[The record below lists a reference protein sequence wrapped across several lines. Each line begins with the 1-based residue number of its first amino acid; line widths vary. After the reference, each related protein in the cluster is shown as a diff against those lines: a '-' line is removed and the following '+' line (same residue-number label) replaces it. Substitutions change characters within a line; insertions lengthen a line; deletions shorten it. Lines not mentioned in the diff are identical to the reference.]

1 HKNLLNDPENQ
12 LSPWSK
18 WVTTHTVDFNP
29 TTVMQ
34 LVNPLNNQDVV
45 YFGDTAGNIYRLD
58 GEGGQDG
65 GTDDITVKRR
75 SRMFAVPE
83 GNIFDV
89 TGWIHYRRL
98 FAATLTIRILGGGVA
113 VFTQAISLQLPE
125 NTNVAIYGGSHH
137 YGDQTS
143 LYGISFTGRI
153 HRQDW
158 GAAGQASHFQLE
170 VEFSGNED
178 IDLEEVGI
186 EFNVATT

>member
-1 HKNLLNDPENQ
+1 
-12 LSPWSK
+12 
-18 WVTTHTVDFNP
+18 
-29 TTVMQ
+29 MQ

-58 GEGGQDG
+58 GNGGQDG

-89 TGWIHYRRL
+89 AGWIHYRRL

-113 VFTQAISLQLPE
+113 VFTQEILKQLPE
-125 NTNVAIYGGSHH
+125 NTNVAVYGGSHH

-158 GAAGQASHFQLE
+158 SAAGQASHFQLE